1 MVSIRQPTRRLG
13 SEQEKE
19 VSRQVHNILDSD
31 LIEPA
36 YGRRMRAGS
45 FVWITRSWTAWQYMT
60 HLTLFSYLNFLAN
73 DASINFY
80 CSPTDVGFQNYILSK
95 MILYIIEMEMQTT
108 WKCFNSIC

>member
-1 MVSIRQPTRRLG
+1 
-13 SEQEKE
+13 
-19 VSRQVHNILDSD
+19 
-31 LIEPA
+31 
-36 YGRRMRAGS
+36 
-45 FVWITRSWTAWQYMT
+45 MT

-108 WKCFNSIC
+108 